1 MVDPRLQFVRLYLGW
16 TVGSIPALVVLEAFS
31 LELFYVVSLIGF
43 VVVFEATA
51 TDTVD
56 PPWRRRLQ
64 LAGVTLV
71 LGFVALAA
79 YQVWLIVQSV

>member
-1 MVDPRLQFVRLYLGW
+1 MVDPRLQFVRLYVGW
-16 TVGSIPALVVLEAFS
+16 TVGSVPVLVVLEAFS

-43 VVVFEATA
+43 VVVFEATT

-56 PPWRRRLQ
+56 PRWRRRLQ
-64 LAGVTLV
+64 LAGVALV
-71 LGFVALAA
+71 VGFVAVAA